1 MKQAKIC
8 ISPIDWGLGHAT
20 RCVSLIKALEKLG
33 YHIYIATEGQ
43 HETILREA
51 IPTATFLH
59 LRGYRIRYSRWAVLL
74 PVVLLIQLPQ
84 IIYSIVYENKWLKK
98 AQEQFNFDIIIS
110 DNRFGFY
117 HKNVP
122 SVFITHQL
130 NLQMPF
136 KWATSLF
143 QNIQYAWLKKFNA
156 CWIPDIAGP
165 QNLSGVLANPK
176 LKPSIPL
183 WYMGCLSRL
192 INQDKSNIT
201 VSPIDP
207 LNFLAIV
214 SGPEPQRT
222 LLENLLWTAGKDSN
236 LKFVLIAGIPNNKKA
251 FQIMNNGRMYPHLSA
266 AALVDEINRAEYII
280 CRGGYTTL
288 MEMIPFDKKLILI
301 PTPGQT
307 EQLYLGKLW
316 HENKWA
322 LCYNQADFKLST
334 ALAAAANFNFQK
346 PPFAPFSTE
355 ALETAIKELSL

>member
-1 MKQAKIC
+1 
-8 ISPIDWGLGHAT
+8 
-20 RCVSLIKALEKLG
+20 
-33 YHIYIATEGQ
+33 
-43 HETILREA
+43 
-51 IPTATFLH
+51 
-59 LRGYRIRYSRWAVLL
+59 
-74 PVVLLIQLPQ
+74 
-84 IIYSIVYENKWLKK
+84 
-98 AQEQFNFDIIIS
+98 
-110 DNRFGFY
+110 
-117 HKNVP
+117 
-122 SVFITHQL
+122 
-130 NLQMPF
+130 
-136 KWATSLF
+136 
-143 QNIQYAWLKKFNA
+143 
-156 CWIPDIAGP
+156 
-165 QNLSGVLANPK
+165 
-176 LKPSIPL
+176 
-183 WYMGCLSRL
+183 MGCLSRL
-192 INQDKSNIT
+192 INQEKSNIT

-207 LNFLAIV
+207 LDFLAIV

-236 LKFVLIAGIPNNKKA
+236 LKFVLIAGIPNNKKS